1 MRRDLADPLHR
12 AVGIR
17 QTLKAIL
24 SGRAE
29 AVYLAEDADS
39 GMLDELRLEAMVR
52 GIPVEPVP
60 SMKLLGRH
68 CRIDVSAAAAA
79 KLRS

>member
-1 MRRDLADPLHR
+1 MLRDLADPLHR

-29 AVYLAEDADS
+29 AVYLADDADS
-39 GMLDELRLEAMVR
+39 EILEELRREAMDR
-52 GIPVEPVP
+52 GIPVHPVP
-60 SMKLLGRH
+60 SMKDLGKR
-68 CRIDVSAAAAA
+68 CLIDVGAAAAA

>member
-1 MRRDLADPLHR
+1 MRSDLANPLHR

-24 SGRAE
+24 SGHAE

-39 GMLDELRLEAMVR
+39 GMLEEIRLEAMAR

-60 SMKLLGRH
+60 SMKLLGKR
-68 CRIDVSAAAAA
+68 CQIDVAAAAA
-79 KLRS
+79 ATLRG